1 MLQAILRIIIIYIPA
16 LLMWIAIIAGVLG
29 YEL

>member
-1 MLQAILRIIIIYIPA
+1 MLATLLRIIIIYIPA
-16 LLMWIAIIAGVLG
+16 LLMWIAVIAGLFG